1 MPVRYIAFLALA
13 LLAGTAGYVAQQW
26 RHARAIDAAAELDTP
41 AASRQVAEDAGA
53 NDEAEPD
60 DAYAWRFDTPTGEAK
75 TLAAWRGQILVVNFW
90 ATWCPPCLREIPAFI
105 ELQDSLG
112 DRGVQFVGIALDQ
125 AAPVAAFAAEHG
137 MNYPILVGD
146 DRVTRFMHV
155 LGNTIGA
162 LPYTVV
168 LGRDGQPL
176 HAHQGEWEAEAARQA
191 LLSVLE

>member
-1 MPVRYIAFLALA
+1 MQARHLAFLALA

-26 RHARAIDAAAELDTP
+26 RDNQAADAATEL
-41 AASRQVAEDAGA
+41 ASPQLLTRTSEDLAT

-60 DAYAWRFDTPTGEAK
+60 DPFAWRFDTPAGEVT
-75 TLAAWRGQILVVNFW
+75 TLAAWRGAIVVVNFW

-112 DRGVQFVGIALDQ
+112 EQGVQFVGIALDQ
-125 AAPVAAFAAEHG
+125 PAPVAAFATEHG
-137 MNYPILVGD
+137 MNYPVLVGD
-146 DRVTRFMHV
+146 DRVTRFMHL

-176 HAHQGEWEAEAARQA
+176 HAHQGEWEAEAAREA